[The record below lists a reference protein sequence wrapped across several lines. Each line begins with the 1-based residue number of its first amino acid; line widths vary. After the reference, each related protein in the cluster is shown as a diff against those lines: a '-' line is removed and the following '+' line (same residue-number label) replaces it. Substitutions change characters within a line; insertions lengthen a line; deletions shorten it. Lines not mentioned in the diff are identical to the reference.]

1 MDSAAAG
8 EGVDAFVYPSW
19 SYPPAK
25 LDKAIEEYRGD
36 NSQKIAPATG
46 LPAVTVPMGVT
57 RDTLPAGLQI
67 VGKLD
72 SDGMLIGMAYAY
84 EQQTHHRTVPQGY
97 PPL

>member
-1 MDSAAAG
+1 
-8 EGVDAFVYPSW
+8 
-19 SYPPAK
+19 
-25 LDKAIEEYRGD
+25 
-36 NSQKIAPATG
+36 
-46 LPAVTVPMGVT
+46 
-57 RDTLPAGLQI
+57 